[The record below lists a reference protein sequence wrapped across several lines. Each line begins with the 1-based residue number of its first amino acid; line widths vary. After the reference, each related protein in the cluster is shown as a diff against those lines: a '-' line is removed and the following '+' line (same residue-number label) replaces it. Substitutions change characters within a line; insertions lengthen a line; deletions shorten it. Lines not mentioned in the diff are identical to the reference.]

1 MDDSRKFPFRSTFN
15 SWVTIPGI
23 IVILAVVIACAAFPG
38 SSGYY
43 LNEAKQWITKS
54 WGWLFILGVSCFVI
68 FLLLLCVS
76 KLGDIRLGDD
86 DEEPE
91 YPFLSWIAMLFAA
104 GMGIGLM
111 YFGVAEPIS
120 HYALPLDPNLSQG
133 VVLKLPCSIH
143 FSIGGYTLG
152 QSMVYLDWHWRIL
165 VSAIICR

>member
-91 YPFLSWIAMLFAA
+91 YPFLSRSEERRV
-104 GMGIGLM
+104 GK
-111 YFGVAEPIS
+111 E
-120 HYALPLDPNLSQG
+120 
-133 VVLKLPCSIH
+133 
-143 FSIGGYTLG
+143 
-152 QSMVYLDWHWRIL
+152 
-165 VSAIICR
+165 CRSRWSPYH